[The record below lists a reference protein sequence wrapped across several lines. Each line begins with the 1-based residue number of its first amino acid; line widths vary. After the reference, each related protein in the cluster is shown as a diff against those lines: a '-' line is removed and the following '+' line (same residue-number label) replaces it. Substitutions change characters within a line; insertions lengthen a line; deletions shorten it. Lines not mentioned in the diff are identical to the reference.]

1 VGRAC
6 LCLSRPCQSWLAI
19 QSSPFTVTE
28 VERWIKV
35 QDVTFEL
42 ERSEVALR
50 RATGDLE
57 TWALGTK

>member
-1 VGRAC
+1 
-6 LCLSRPCQSWLAI
+6 
-19 QSSPFTVTE
+19 VTE